1 MAAWP
6 HIDERA
12 VLTLACCGKQ
22 LATRVESTD
31 DNQCVVHL
39 PVHTCDQPNTSAADN
54 VLSWF
59 TDEKCWTRPV
69 EIVGMGG
76 YPRAAMWI
84 LQSNGDVQTWQR
96 RDYVR
101 VNTQLPVVAY
111 SGDSAIADIEAID
124 ISEGGVRCVMP
135 TGALKNLPPLFNLRF
150 ELEGQ
155 QVRIA
160 ARIAWASPDP
170 DDDDAEAVAGL
181 EFQAVSRDAA
191 DVIRSHVFVL
201 QIMERRKQLVAH

>member
-6 HIDERA
+6 HIDDRA
-12 VLTLACCGKQ
+12 VLTLACCGEQ

-31 DNQCVVHL
+31 DDQCVVHL

-59 TDEKCWTRPV
+59 TEERCSTRPV

-76 YPRAAMWI
+76 YPRAALWI
-84 LQSNGDVQTWQR
+84 LQAKGDVQTWQR

-101 VNTQLPVVAY
+101 VSTQLPVVAY
-111 SGDSAIADIEAID
+111 SGDEPIAEVEAID
-124 ISEGGVRCVMP
+124 MSEGGVRCVMA
-135 TGALKNLPPLFNLRF
+135 TGALKVLPTLFNLRF
-150 ELEGQ
+150 ELDGHA
-155 QVRIA
+155 VRIA

-170 DDDDAEAVAGL
+170 DDDDGEAVAGL
-181 EFQAVSRDAA
+181 EFQAVNRDAA
-191 DVIRSHVFVL
+191 DVIRAHVFAL

>member
-12 VLTLACCGKQ
+12 VLTLACCGEQ

-31 DNQCVVHL
+31 GDQCVVHL

-59 TDEKCWTRPV
+59 TQEQCSTRPV

-76 YPRAAMWI
+76 YPRTALWI
-84 LQSNGDVQTWQR
+84 LEAKGDVQSWQR

-101 VNTQLPVVAY
+101 VHTQLPATAFT
-111 SGDSAIADIEAID
+111 GDEPIAGLEAID
-124 ISEGGVRCVMP
+124 ISEGGLRCVMA
-135 TGALKNLPPLFNLRF
+135 TSALKSLPSLFNLRF
-150 ELEGQ
+150 ELDGH

-160 ARIAWASPDP
+160 ARVAWASPDP
-170 DDDDAEAVAGL
+170 DNDGGQAVAGL
-181 EFQAVSRDAA
+181 EFQSIDREAA
-191 DVIRSHVFVL
+191 DVIRAHVFVL